1 MPETILVSACLVGL
15 CSRYDGQ
22 STADSR
28 IADFLKNRG
37 LVPIPVCPEQ
47 YGGLSTPRPRT
58 WFTLGDGRKV
68 LDGCGELLSANGARM
83 NDAFIRGAL
92 ETLKTAQLTGCTT
105 ALLKERSP
113 SCGVHHVYLE
123 ERIVPGCGVT
133 TALLREKGFKVFN
146 EEELEKLM
154 VYLNE

>member
-1 MPETILVSACLVGL
+1 MPETVLVSACLVGL

-22 STADSR
+22 CRADSR
-28 IADFLKNRG
+28 ILDFFTSRG

-68 LDGCGELLSANGARM
+68 LDGCGDLLSDNGEKM
-83 NDAFIRGAL
+83 NGAFIRGAL
-92 ETLKTAQLTGCTT
+92 ETLKTAQMTGCKT

-146 EEELEKLM
+146 EEELEKLIEC
-154 VYLNE
+154 LNK